1 MTIEFEL
8 ELIHSGE
15 VLTFEWDANKCVA
28 NQMKHGISFEE
39 AAHIFQNVVL
49 TNDDPFAEG
58 EVREL
63 SFGRLG
69 ADNSSSVVVCVVHT
83 ERNGNIR
90 IISARKAT
98 TQERKSFDVH
108 IQKTYH

>member
-1 MTIEFEL
+1 MTVEFEL
-8 ELIHSGE
+8 ELKHVGG
-15 VLTFEWDANKCVA
+15 VLTFEWDTNKCA
-28 NQMKHGISFEE
+28 SNKEKHGISFEE
-39 AAHIFQNVVL
+39 AAHIFQNAVL

-58 EVREL
+58 EYREL

-69 ADNSSSVVVCVVHT
+69 AGSGSSIIVCVVHT

-98 TQERKSFDVH
+98 PQERKNFDVY